1 MQKQALGRGL
11 NSIFSKDTLVSIDT
25 LDERKEILVDRV
37 IPNKNQPRRLFSQ
50 PEIDE
55 LVESI
60 KHNGILQPV
69 LVRETPDGKFE
80 LIAGERR
87 WRAAALAGLSTIPAV
102 VKQVSDHEVM
112 ELALIENIQRSDLT
126 PIEVARAY
134 QRLIREFS
142 LTQDQLAT
150 RVGKTRSS
158 VANMLRLLTLSHDI
172 QELVESGRLTMGHAK
187 VLLSLSSADEQ
198 RGWAKRAVKEKLSV
212 RDLEGLL
219 QPRVKRLRP
228 VVRLK
233 DPNVTHVEEQLKR
246 RLGTNAKLTIGSKG
260 GRISIDYYSSDD
272 LDRILEII
280 LWQPSD

>member
-1 MQKQALGRGL
+1 MEKKALGRGL
-11 NSIFSKDTLVSIDT
+11 NAIFSKDTLVSIDT

-37 IPNKNQPRRLFSQ
+37 IPNRHQPRRRFSQ

-87 WRAAALAGLSTIPAV
+87 WRAASLAGLHTIPAV
-102 VKQVSDHEVM
+102 VKQVPDHEIV
-112 ELALIENIQRSDLT
+112 ELSLIENIQRSDLT

-134 QRLIREFS
+134 QRLTREFS
-142 LTQDQLAT
+142 LTQDQLST

-158 VANMLRLLTLSHDI
+158 VANMVRLLTLPHDV
-172 QELVESGRLTMGHAK
+172 QELMESGSLTMGHAK
-187 VLLSLSSADEQ
+187 VLLSLSHIDEQ
-198 RGWAKRAVKEKLSV
+198 QAWATRAVKEKLSV

-219 QPRVKRLRP
+219 QPKLKRRRP
-228 VVRLK
+228 VTKLK
-233 DPNVTHVEEQLKR
+233 DPNVTNVEEQLKR
-246 RLGTNAKLTIGSKG
+246 RLGTNAKLTTGSKG
-260 GRISIDYYSSDD
+260 GRISIDYYSAED

-280 LWQPSD
+280 LR

>member
-37 IPNKNQPRRLFSQ
+37 IPNRNQPRRRFSQ

-87 WRAAALAGLSTIPAV
+87 WRAATLAGLSTIPAV

-112 ELALIENIQRSDLT
+112 EIALIENIQRSDLT
-126 PIEVARAY
+126 HIEVARAY
-134 QRLIREFS
+134 QRLVREFS
-142 LTQDQLAT
+142 LTQDQLST

-158 VANMLRLLTLSHDI
+158 VANMLRLLTLPHDV
-172 QELVESGRLTMGHAK
+172 QELVESGSLTMGHAK
-187 VLLSLSSADEQ
+187 VLLSLSNIDEQ
-198 RGWAKRAVKEKLSV
+198 HAWAKRAVKEKLSV

-219 QPRVKRLRP
+219 QPKLKRLRP
-228 VVRLK
+228 VSKLK
-233 DPNVTHVEEQLKR
+233 DPNVTNVEEQLKR
-246 RLGTNAKLTIGSKG
+246 RLGTNTKLTAGPKG
-260 GRISIDYYSSDD
+260 GRISIDYYSSED
-272 LDRILEII
+272 LERILDII
-280 LWQPSD
+280 LR